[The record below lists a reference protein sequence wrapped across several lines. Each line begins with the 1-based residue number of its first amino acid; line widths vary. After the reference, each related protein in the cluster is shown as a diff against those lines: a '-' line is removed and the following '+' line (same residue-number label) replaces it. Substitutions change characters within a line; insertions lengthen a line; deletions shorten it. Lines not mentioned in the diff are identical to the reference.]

1 MIEVRELV
9 KKVKEAKN
17 KKLWKSISVQAMTR
31 ALRTEWTAEM
41 ANDISSFSGIDTI
54 NKRNK

>member
-31 ALRTEWTAEM
+31 ALGQLKWLMILVPFRVL
-41 ANDISSFSGIDTI
+41 IQ
-54 NKRNK
+54 